1 MHLQTHLMSG
11 WCVANLLPLGPRER
25 LLCMIAATIPD
36 LDGLPKIVSED
47 WYQRYHHILGHNLTG
62 GVIISIVLAAFAK
75 RHRVL
80 TGITCLALFHLHLVM
95 DYYGS
100 GPGWPIAYFWPWD
113 CGLPGSLWFCQHA
126 WEFYSW
132 QNMSAAAVMLAWT
145 LGIAWRA
152 RRTPLEA
159 LMPRLDRQLVQ
170 LIAGPERAAEN
181 GPRQS
186 AGALTSGR
194 PPMS

>member
-1 MHLQTHLMSG
+1 
-11 WCVANLLPLGPRER
+11 
-25 LLCMIAATIPD
+25 
-36 LDGLPKIVSED
+36 
-47 WYQRYHHILGHNLTG
+47 
-62 GVIISIVLAAFAK
+62 
-75 RHRVL
+75 
-80 TGITCLALFHLHLVM
+80 M